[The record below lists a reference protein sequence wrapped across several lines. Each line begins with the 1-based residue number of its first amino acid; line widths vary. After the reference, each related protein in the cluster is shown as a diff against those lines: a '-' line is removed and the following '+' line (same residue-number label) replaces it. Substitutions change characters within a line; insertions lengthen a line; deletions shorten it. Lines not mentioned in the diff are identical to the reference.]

1 MNKLDRLL
9 LMAKEIKIKKSQ
21 GIFLISPCD
30 DGKGYKVICSTAAN
44 IKPVIFDT
52 LQAALDYMDTSKEGA
67 AFYFNQ
73 ATVIIDTVKE
83 DS

>member
-9 LMAKEIKIKKSQ
+9 LMAKEIKVKKSQ
-21 GIFLISPCD
+21 GVFLISPCE
-30 DGKGYKVICSTAAN
+30 DGKGYKVICSTSTN
-44 IKPVIFDT
+44 IKPVIFDS